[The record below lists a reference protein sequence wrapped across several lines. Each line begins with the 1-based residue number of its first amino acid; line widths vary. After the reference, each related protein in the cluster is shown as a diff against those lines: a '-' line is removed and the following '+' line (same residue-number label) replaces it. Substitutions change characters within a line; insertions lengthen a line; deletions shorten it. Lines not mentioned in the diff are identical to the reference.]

1 MSYCTYRMNTLA
13 FWVLVLAAALGNSN
27 ADSLWDWEYCQTDNI
42 CSVGQGDCDRDAECE
57 GTAVCG
63 TNNCVDFDS
72 SQHPSK
78 EPYLYEFRKI
88 FSFFDPLSPHSLLTF
103 MIKCTQLVFCGPSSP
118 PTNCGRH
125 MCMFPK
131 DCCRENVVYDWNW
144 CTNNL
149 CGVGEGDCDSD
160 AQCEGDLVCG
170 TDNCQDFDSSLPH
183 AMDCCISNS
192 YVPPPPPPPP
202 GGYGG
207 NSGGYGGYGRADG
220 GK

>member
-88 FSFFDPLSPHSLLTF
+88 FSFFDPPSLHPLSSFPADFHDQIPTISLTSN
-103 MIKCTQLVFCGPSSP
+103 VF
-118 PTNCGRH
+118 
-125 MCMFPK
+125 
-131 DCCRENVVYDWNW
+131 V
-144 CTNNL
+144 
-149 CGVGEGDCDSD
+149 
-160 AQCEGDLVCG
+160 DL
-170 TDNCQDFDSSLPH
+170 LH
-183 AMDCCISNS
+183 
-192 YVPPPPPPPP
+192 PPPIADVICAC
-202 GGYGG
+202 
-207 NSGGYGGYGRADG
+207 SQRTAAGRMLSMTGTGAPTTCVAWAREIAIRMPNARG
-220 GK
+220 TWYAEPTTVKTSTLLCPMPWIAA